1 MKDIKNKADKILMN
15 TYGRFNILF
24 DHGTGAKL
32 YDSSGK
38 EYIDLSSGIAVDSLG
53 HANKDIIAA
62 VTKQMSKLT
71 HISNLF
77 YSMPM
82 IELADKLTTLFA
94 PDSKA
99 FFCNSGAEANEAALK
114 LARYYGNQIKGN
126 KNAYKILSFKDSFHG
141 RTMATLSI
149 TGQKKYQ
156 KGFAPL
162 LKGVLFAEINDVST
176 VEKHLSERLSAII
189 IEPVQGESGVFPV
202 KPEFLKYLRDVC
214 TKYDIPLIFDEVQA
228 GIGRT
233 GTFFAFEQTGVA
245 PDVIT
250 LAKGLAGG
258 LPIGAMLAHGK
269 FADVFKPGTHASTF
283 GGNPVSC
290 AAANVVVD
298 KVSSKKFL
306 SEVKRKG
313 AKIKKFILGL
323 NSKYVKEVRGEGL
336 LIGVSLKKVK
346 NTDIVNRLLAKG
358 TVPIAAGANTLRIAP
373 PLIITDEELDIA
385 LEKIKEVLL

>member
-1 MKDIKNKADKILMN
+1 MNDIKTKADKILMN

-24 DHGTGAKL
+24 DHGKGAKL
-32 YDSSGK
+32 YDSYGK
-38 EYIDLSSGIAVDSLG
+38 EYIDLSSGIAVDALG
-53 HANKDIIAA
+53 HANKDIIDA

-94 PDSKA
+94 RRSKA

-114 LARYYGNQIKGN
+114 LARYYSNQIKGN

-156 KGFAPL
+156 KGFTPL
-162 LKGVLFAEINDVST
+162 LKGVLFAEINNISS
-176 VEKHLSERLSAII
+176 VEKHLSERLAAII

-202 KPEFLKYLRDVC
+202 KPAFLKYLRDVC

-233 GTFFAFEQTGVA
+233 GTFFAFEQTGVV

-258 LPIGAMLAHGK
+258 LPIGATLAHGK

-298 KVSSKKFL
+298 KVSNKKFL
-306 SEVKRKG
+306 SEVQRKG
-313 AKIKKFILGL
+313 EKIKKFIRGL
-323 NSKYVKEVRGEGL
+323 NSKYVKEIRGEGL
-336 LIGVSLKKVK
+336 LIGVSLKEVK

-358 TVPIAAGANTLRIAP
+358 TVPIAAGSNTLRIAP
-373 PLIITDEELDIA
+373 PLIITDEELDSA
-385 LEKIKEVLL
+385 LEKIREVLL